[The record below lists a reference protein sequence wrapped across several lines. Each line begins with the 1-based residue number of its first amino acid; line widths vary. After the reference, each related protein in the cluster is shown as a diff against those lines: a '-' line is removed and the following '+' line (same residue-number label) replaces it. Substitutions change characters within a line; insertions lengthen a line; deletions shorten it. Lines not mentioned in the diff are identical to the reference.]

1 MAMKETFNREDADL
15 LKAELTENMADMIK
29 KFEEMIAGKLTYTG
43 KKPAVHMRRHTNTR
57 ALVFSPPKPAVS
69 GPNIIDLAAN
79 VNTNLEVTLLEVEV
93 DQPAP
98 SKRLMTEPAVPVRA
112 SNKGKEIAPP
122 VEVLVPQSTAE
133 DSEDNESEISILARQ
148 VALKPP
154 TRGPIL
160 PPRAIRPI

>member
-1 MAMKETFNREDADL
+1 M
-15 LKAELTENMADMIK
+15 
-29 KFEEMIAGKLTYTG
+29 
-43 KKPAVHMRRHTNTR
+43 
-57 ALVFSPPKPAVS
+57 S

-79 VNTNLEVTLLEVEV
+79 VNTNLEATLLEVEV
-93 DQPAP
+93 DQQGP
-98 SKRLMTEPAVPVRA
+98 SKRLMTVPAVPVRA

-122 VEVLVPQSTAE
+122 VEVLVPQSTEE

-154 TRGPIL
+154 TSGPIL